1 MTDGDLK
8 GARRPLSYG
17 EPSDREPC
25 EGRQASPSNP
35 TKSTRRS
42 PKGDLNAVVVF
53 RCTASEKQ
61 ALTAR
66 AARVGLP
73 FATLMREALGLTEAR
88 RRRPVPK
95 VDPELVRAVAR
106 IGGNLNQI
114 ARWLNAAQAQG
125 QLSAIDAITVAARLV
140 AIERALSETLEQFT
154 AEDGAPC

>member
-1 MTDGDLK
+1 M
-8 GARRPLSYG
+8 
-17 EPSDREPC
+17 
-25 EGRQASPSNP
+25 
-35 TKSTRRS
+35 
-42 PKGDLNAVVVF
+42 VF

-66 AARVGLP
+66 AVRAGLP
-73 FATLMREALGLTEAR
+73 FATLMREALALTEAR

-114 ARWLNAAQAQG
+114 ARWLNAAQVQG
-125 QLSAIDAITVAARLV
+125 QVSAIDAITVAARLV

-154 AEDGAPC
+154 AKDGAPC